1 MTRKIIGGS
10 LVYVDVKNN
19 DKLISFYNNNGFIEF
34 DKRYSEK
41 DKIEYLQMMRFV

>member
-1 MTRKIIGGS
+1 MARKIISGS

-19 DKLISFYNNNGFIEF
+19 DKLINFYKNNGFIEF

-41 DKIEYLQMMRFV
+41 DKIGYLQMMRFV